1 MRTRGFVPL
10 YFGWSLG
17 TLGMSALLNTQ
28 TAMLQYYLTSIIGI
42 APALAGTLI
51 FAAKMYDGVTDPAMG
66 VISDRTRSRWGRRR
80 PWMLAGGLLCG
91 VAVVAMFS
99 LPPLEGWLLNAWVL
113 GVLVLAATA
122 YTMFN
127 VPYLSMPAEMVDEP
141 YERSKLMSYR
151 VAWISLGSLIG
162 LSVAPWLVALGRDRF
177 GLEETEAYRFM
188 GYAIG
193 VLIVLATSAC
203 VWATRNA
210 RSTSRTGKRMP
221 MAEQLRF
228 LAGNRPFLL
237 LLGIKYLGLFSLFA
251 SAGIVVF
258 FVKHVM
264 LRSEAIL
271 LWYGFA
277 HLVGMLAGIPLWVLI
292 SKRLSK
298 PHTLAL
304 SAGIYAIFH
313 LTYLFSGPQEPL
325 LVFYARVLVISIGS
339 SGMLL
344 MGQSLLPDV
353 MEMDYRRT
361 GLRREGIY
369 AGLYSFIE
377 KFAAATAP
385 LLIGLTLGGLAFDRT
400 ATVQPPSAV
409 TAILLLIAVVPAV
422 LNLLKIVLALFLK
435 IDLPDTD
442 PEPDAPAANGRVAA

>member
-1 MRTRGFVPL
+1 MKTSGFVPL

-17 TLGMSALLNTQ
+17 TIGMSALLNTQ
-28 TAMLQYYLTSIIGI
+28 TAMLQYYLTSVIGI

-51 FAAKMYDGVTDPAMG
+51 FASKMYDGVTDPVMG

-80 PWMLAGGLLCG
+80 PWMLAGGLLCAM
-91 VAVVAMFS
+91 AVVGMFS
-99 LPPLEGWLLNAWVL
+99 IPVLDGWMLNAWIL
-113 GVLVLAATA
+113 GVLIVAATA

-162 LSVAPWLVALGRDRF
+162 LSVAPWLVATGRDEF
-177 GLEETEAYRFM
+177 GYSEVDAYRFM
-188 GYAIG
+188 GWG
-193 VLIVLATSAC
+193 VAALILLATCAC
-203 VWATRNA
+203 VWATRHA
-210 RSTSRTGKRMP
+210 RSTTRTSKRMP
-221 MAEQLRF
+221 FKEQLRF

-264 LRSEAIL
+264 LQSEAIL
-271 LWYGFA
+271 IWYGVA
-277 HLVGMLAGIPLWVLI
+277 HLVGLLGAIPLWVLI

-298 PHTLAL
+298 PHTLAI
-304 SAGIYAIFH
+304 SAAIYAVFH
-313 LTYLFSGPQEPL
+313 LTYFFSGPEEPL
-325 LVFYARVLVISIGS
+325 LIFYGRVLLISMGS
-339 SGMLL
+339 AGMLL
-344 MGQSLLPDV
+344 MGQSLLPDI
-353 MEMDYRRT
+353 MEMDYRKT

-385 LLIGLTLGGLAFDRT
+385 LLIGFTLGGLAFDRT
-400 ATVQPPSAV
+400 LDVQPESAV
-409 TAILLLIAVVPAV
+409 TAIVLLIAVVPAV
-422 LNLLKIVLALFLK
+422 ANALKIVLALFLK
-435 IDLPDTD
+435 IDLPD
-442 PEPDAPAANGRVAA
+442 DAPTPDRPAPAQAAA